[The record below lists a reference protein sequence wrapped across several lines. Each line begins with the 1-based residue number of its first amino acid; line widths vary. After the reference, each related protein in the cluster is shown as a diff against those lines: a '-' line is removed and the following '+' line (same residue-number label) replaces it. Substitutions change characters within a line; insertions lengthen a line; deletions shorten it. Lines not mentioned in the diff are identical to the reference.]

1 MGTLYKVQ
9 QHRERGWEDV
19 CKWTDSYEEAE
30 KSALTLKKPKTEHV
44 RILECKS
51 KSKYSHTYRTIFL
64 RGSVQIGTERQER

>member
-1 MGTLYKVQ
+1 MTTLYKVQ

-19 CKWTDSYEEAE
+19 CPWVRFYEDAE
-30 KSALTLKKPKTEHV
+30 KIALELKKPKTEHV
-44 RILECKS
+44 RILECRS